1 VSIEKKVSELMKI
14 AWKENKAAI
23 AAMAA
28 MATTK
33 EVTLTKQRK
42 PRHQQQQWQCQEEL
56 AISGNSVN
64 GGEGKDRSNIREGQW
79 RWWRQQ

>member
-1 VSIEKKVSELMKI
+1 MKI
-14 AWKENKAAI
+14 AWKDNKAVI

-28 MATTK
+28 MATT
-33 EVTLTKQRK
+33 EVMLTKQWK
-42 PRHQQQQWQCQEEL
+42 QRHQQQQWQCQEEL